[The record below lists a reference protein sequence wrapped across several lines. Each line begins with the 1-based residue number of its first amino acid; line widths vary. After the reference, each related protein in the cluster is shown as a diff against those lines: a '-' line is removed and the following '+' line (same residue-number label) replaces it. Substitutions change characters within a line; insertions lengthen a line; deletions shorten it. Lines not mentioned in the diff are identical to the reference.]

1 MAAYLISDGEVTD
14 AALFA
19 EFAEGILPVMD
30 AHGGKYLVRGGATQ
44 VVGGD
49 FTPHRLVVIEFESM
63 ERLQALIASPEYIE
77 MAEIRDKSSNSN
89 TIIVDGV

>member
-14 AALFA
+14 PDLFA

-30 AHGGKYLVRGGATQ
+30 AHGGKYLVRGGAAQ

-77 MAEIRDKSSNSN
+77 LADVRDKSSNSN

>member
-19 EFAEGILPVMD
+19 EFADGILPVMD
-30 AHGGKYLVRGGATQ
+30 AHSGKYLVRGGATQ
-44 VVGGD
+44 VVGGNW
-49 FTPHRLVVIEFESM
+49 TPHRLVVIEFESL

-77 MAEIRDKSSNSN
+77 LAAIRDKSSNSN

>member
-1 MAAYLISDGEVTD
+1 MAAYLISDGDVTD
-14 AALFA
+14 PALFA

-63 ERLQALIASPEYIE
+63 ERLQALIASPEYLR

-89 TIIVDGV
+89 TIIVDGI

>member
-1 MAAYLISDGEVTD
+1 MAAYLISDGDVTD
-14 AALFA
+14 PALFA
-19 EFAEGILPVMD
+19 EFAERILPVMD

-77 MAEIRDKSSNSN
+77 LAEIRDRSSNSN

>member
-1 MAAYLISDGEVTD
+1 MSAYLISDGEVTD

-19 EFAEGILPVMD
+19 EFADGILPVMD

-44 VVGGD
+44 VVGGSW
-49 FTPHRLVVIEFESM
+49 TPHRLVVIEFESM
-63 ERLQALIASPEYIE
+63 EKLQALIASPDYLRL
-77 MAEIRDKSSNSN
+77 AEIRDRSSNSN

>member
-30 AHGGKYLVRGGATQ
+30 AYGGKYLARGGATQ

-63 ERLQALIASPEYIE
+63 ERLQALIASPEYLR

-89 TIIVDGV
+89 TIIVDGI

>member
-14 AALFA
+14 SALFA

-63 ERLQALIASPEYIE
+63 ERLQALIESPDYLR